1 MLTKDIENE
10 ADEAVVSR
18 QRQQHLVDEDN
29 VLEVVND
36 SLAVEEVHCRRKPVP
51 VETLSGAQRAG
62 ATGDVGD
69 GDDLLEGND
78 LDGRDDADDVDV
90 AHEESRKEH
99 GEHDKGPEGA
109 CHEIGLLLFVL
120 GLLLFG
126 GGRLLLS

>member
-1 MLTKDIENE
+1 M
-10 ADEAVVSR
+10 
-18 QRQQHLVDEDN
+18 
-29 VLEVVND
+29 LEVVND

-78 LDGRDDADDVDV
+78 LDSRDDADDVDV
-90 AHEESRKEH
+90 AHEECRKEH

-109 CHEIGLLLFVL
+109 RHEVGLLFFVL